1 MRVEEDES
9 HLGER
14 AGVTRE
20 VCGRGAERDRRRLV
34 EGVAVDARRD
44 RGERDGVET
53 VRARER
59 EAVLVT
65 GGEQPGHVGTAAV
78 DRSDSV
84 DDVARGEVPRRR
96 DDAAPGGQAVGSFV
110 GADASTRG
118 ENRRAAFAMD
128 RSVDAAA
135 PEQRVVGGVHDRVHG
150 GGGEI
155 ALVED
160 ERAVADPRRRVR
172 HARAGRFTLTPPVG
186 LPSMRR
192 LVGNDAQ
199 NGRRRV
205 VVTGVGL
212 VTPLGTGVEKNWT
225 ALLAGRSGIGPIT
238 RFPADDFPSRIAG
251 EVRDFAPEEFI
262 ERRDLKKMDPFIQF
276 AMAAARMAFDGSGL
290 TITPENEDRVG
301 VIIGVGMG
309 GIASIEQFHT
319 LFLESRL
326 RRVSPFFVAKVISNL
341 APGQVAIHLG
351 AKGVNFT
358 PTSACASGA
367 TAVGEA
373 LRHIRHGYQDAIIA
387 GGTEAA
393 LCGLGVGG
401 FIAMRA
407 VSTRND
413 EPERA
418 SRPFDRGRDGF
429 VVAEGA
435 GGGVPPEPAHAPAPP
450 AASPAEVVGY
460 GANDDAFHIT
470 APAPGGEGAMR
481 CMRQTLADADL
492 APEDVDYINAH
503 GTSTQYND
511 ASETEA
517 IKRTF
522 GEHAARL
529 AVSSTKS
536 MTGHTLGAAGGIEAA
551 YTVLALARGVLPPT
565 INYEEPDPACDLDYV
580 PNVARPAAVRVALSN
595 SFGFGGAN
603 VCLAFRRWDS

>member
-1 MRVEEDES
+1 M
-9 HLGER
+9 
-14 AGVTRE
+14 
-20 VCGRGAERDRRRLV
+20 
-34 EGVAVDARRD
+34 
-44 RGERDGVET
+44 
-53 VRARER
+53 
-59 EAVLVT
+59 
-65 GGEQPGHVGTAAV
+65 P
-78 DRSDSV
+78 
-84 DDVARGEVPRRR
+84 
-96 DDAAPGGQAVGSFV
+96 
-110 GADASTRG
+110 
-118 ENRRAAFAMD
+118 
-128 RSVDAAA
+128 
-135 PEQRVVGGVHDRVHG
+135 
-150 GGGEI
+150 
-155 ALVED
+155 
-160 ERAVADPRRRVR
+160 
-172 HARAGRFTLTPPVG
+172 
-186 LPSMRR
+186 R

-205 VVTGVGL
+205 VVTGIGL

-225 ALLAGRSGIGPIT
+225 ALVAGRSGVGPIT
-238 RFPADDFPSRIAG
+238 RFPVADFPSRIAG
-251 EVRDFAPEEFI
+251 EVRDFVPEEFI
-262 ERRDLKKMDPFIQF
+262 ERRDIKKMDPFIQF
-276 AMAAARMAFDGSGL
+276 AMAAARMAFDNSGL
-290 TITPENEDRVG
+290 KITAENEDRIG
-301 VIIGVGMG
+301 VIVGVGMG
-309 GIASIEQFHT
+309 GISSIEQFHM

-326 RRVSPFFVAKVISNL
+326 RRVSPFFISKVIANL
-341 APGQVAIHLG
+341 APGQIAIHLG

-407 VSTRND
+407 LSTRND

-418 SRPFDRGRDGF
+418 SRPFDRARDGF
-429 VVAEGA
+429 VMAEGA
-435 GGGVPPEPAHAPAPP
+435 GIVVLEALEHARRRGAPIL
-450 AASPAEVVGY
+450 AEVIGY
-460 GANDDAFHIT
+460 GANEDAFHIT

-481 CMRQTLADADL
+481 CIRQTLADADL

-517 IKRTF
+517 IKRVF

-580 PNVARPAAVRVALSN
+580 PNVARPASPRIALSN

-603 VCLAFRRWDS
+603 VCLAFRRWDP

>member
-1 MRVEEDES
+1 
-9 HLGER
+9 
-14 AGVTRE
+14 
-20 VCGRGAERDRRRLV
+20 
-34 EGVAVDARRD
+34 
-44 RGERDGVET
+44 
-53 VRARER
+53 
-59 EAVLVT
+59 
-65 GGEQPGHVGTAAV
+65 
-78 DRSDSV
+78 
-84 DDVARGEVPRRR
+84 
-96 DDAAPGGQAVGSFV
+96 
-110 GADASTRG
+110 
-118 ENRRAAFAMD
+118 
-128 RSVDAAA
+128 
-135 PEQRVVGGVHDRVHG
+135 
-150 GGGEI
+150 
-155 ALVED
+155 
-160 ERAVADPRRRVR
+160 
-172 HARAGRFTLTPPVG
+172 
-186 LPSMRR
+186 
-192 LVGNDAQ
+192 VGNDAQ

-205 VVTGVGL
+205 VVTGIGL

-225 ALLAGRSGIGPIT
+225 ALVAGRSGVGPIT
-238 RFPADDFPSRIAG
+238 RFPVADFPSRIAG
-251 EVRDFAPEEFI
+251 EVRDFVPEEFI
-262 ERRDLKKMDPFIQF
+262 ERRDIKKMDPFIQF
-276 AMAAARMAFDGSGL
+276 AMAAARMAFDNSGL
-290 TITPENEDRVG
+290 KITAENEDRIG
-301 VIIGVGMG
+301 VIVGVGMG
-309 GIASIEQFHT
+309 GISSIEQFHM

-326 RRVSPFFVAKVISNL
+326 RRVSPFFISKVIANL
-341 APGQVAIHLG
+341 APGQIAIHLG

-407 VSTRND
+407 LSTRND

-418 SRPFDRGRDGF
+418 SRPFDRARDGF
-429 VVAEGA
+429 VMAEGA
-435 GGGVPPEPAHAPAPP
+435 GIVVLEALEHARRRGAPIL
-450 AASPAEVVGY
+450 AEVIGY
-460 GANDDAFHIT
+460 GANEDAFHIT

-481 CMRQTLADADL
+481 CIRQTLADADL
-492 APEDVDYINAH
+492 APADVDYISAH

-517 IKRTF
+517 IKRAF

-580 PNVARPAAVRVALSN
+580 PNVARPASPRVALSN

-603 VCLAFRRWDS
+603 VCLAFRRWDP